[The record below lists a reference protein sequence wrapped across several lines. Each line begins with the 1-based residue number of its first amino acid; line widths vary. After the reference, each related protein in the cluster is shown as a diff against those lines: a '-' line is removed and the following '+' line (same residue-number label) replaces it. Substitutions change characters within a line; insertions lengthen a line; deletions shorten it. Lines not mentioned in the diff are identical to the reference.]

1 MQANEMRLGGR
12 RELVVVFSLVFL
24 FWGVWGCPFLIFLFL
39 FFFWEKG
46 DSSFS
51 KFLNY
56 SNPELIISSSILFFI
71 QDPLN
76 R

>member
-1 MQANEMRLGGR
+1 MTGG
-12 RELVVVFSLVFL
+12 
-24 FWGVWGCPFLIFLFL
+24 FLFL
-39 FFFWEKG
+39 GGLFGGAPFFFFSFFFWEKG
-46 DSSFS
+46 GGGDSSFL

-56 SNPELIISSSILFFI
+56 SNPKLIISSSILFFI